1 MQAVDRFSPAGKSS
15 LKKTLS
21 GESYDVSEKPTMG
34 INADPSVTRVT
45 FKQFK
50 EWAQQPSSKADTQ
63 RLNLEYIDVVIDYI
77 LYFVRQPQVC
87 VEKGGREGKGREGK
101 ERRGIGKERWR
112 REGGKGRGR
121 RRKGKEG

>member
-1 MQAVDRFSPAGKSS
+1 MRFLIFHAGKSS

-21 GESYDVSEKPTMG
+21 GESYDAGEKPTCG

-87 VEKGGREGKGREGK
+87 VYGEGVGGGR
-101 ERRGIGKERWR
+101 
-112 REGGKGRGR
+112 GKGRGETLR
-121 RRKGKEG
+121 MNMERCCA